1 MLSTTRRLAAALP
14 FAALLFAS
22 PLTHAAEPIYTPEP
36 IVVPAGKSQEAVRQA
51 IRKALFSKNFEIKEV
66 GGGHIEG
73 KYTKSGRKGAR
84 HVAVIT
90 VRYDAKAVKISY
102 KDSEDLDYDAKDGT
116 IHKTYNR
123 WVRNVEKSIRASL
136 GSY

>member
-1 MLSTTRRLAAALP
+1 MLSIAKRLVVTLPAAAL
-14 FAALLFAS
+14 LIVS
-22 PLTHAAEPIYTPEP
+22 PAVMAEPIYTPEP
-36 IVVPAGKSQEAVRQA
+36 IAVPAGKSQEAVRQA
-51 IRKALFSKNFEIKEV
+51 VRKALFSKNFEIKER
-66 GGGHIEG
+66 GAGHIEG
-73 KYTKSGRKGAR
+73 TYTKAGRKGAR

-90 VRYDAKAVKISY
+90 VRYDTKAVKISY
-102 KDSEDLDYDAKDGT
+102 QDSEGLKYNAKNGT